1 MNDLLVSPSP
11 TTTLRRF
18 AARMRDDPDT
28 RSTLIGILGVLFVH
42 LLLFLVGPHA
52 LRVEGGPNVMR
63 EHSSTRE
70 FNIEIA
76 PEMFAEEAK
85 EEPPPTNFVEA
96 NPNAPD
102 NVPDQTNNFAAQN
115 QQVAQET
122 PTPDGTNDRPATE
135 GRTDVQSTQ
144 IVDGSLTQQL
154 EQLPTPPS
162 IQGQDEQQQA
172 QAAPRQEQIPLP
184 GFEKTEGDNQH
195 AYGSNIAKFAEG
207 AEAVP
212 EHVEGAKEGPT
223 NGTSAQPRID
233 PKNPRPRPQIVRQQ
247 QVRPAVFQENKFGTS
262 NIGLAAWNA
271 KWSNYGQYL
280 QKLIDT
286 VQIQWE
292 RILYESRL
300 YPVNGTNVKV
310 VFVLNSKGE
319 IARIVNVEGTAGQ
332 QAEKACASAITSRA
346 PYGPWTDDM
355 MAVLGEEQELTFNFY
370 YQ

>member
-11 TTTLRRF
+11 ATTLRRA
-18 AARMRDDPDT
+18 AARLRDNPDT
-28 RSTLIGILGVLFVH
+28 RSTAIGILGVLLVH
-42 LLLFLVGPHA
+42 LFLFFVGPRA
-52 LRVEGGPNVMR
+52 LRLDEAPSVLRP
-63 EHSSTRE
+63 HSSTSE
-70 FNIEIA
+70 FNIEIT
-76 PEMFAEEAK
+76 PEMFEQTK
-85 EEPPPTNFVEA
+85 QEEPPPTNFVEA
-96 NPNAPD
+96 NPDAPD
-102 NVPDQTNNFAAQN
+102 NVPDRTNNFAAQN

-122 PTPDGTNDRPATE
+122 PTPDGKSDRPTTE

-144 IVDGSLTQQL
+144 IVDGSLTQQI

-162 IQGQDEQQQA
+162 IQGQDEQQEVQP
-172 QAAPRQEQIPLP
+172 APRQEQIPLS

-195 AYGSNIAKFAEG
+195 AYGSNIAKFAERP
-207 AEAVP
+207 EAVP
-212 EHVEGAKEGPT
+212 EHVEGAKEGSPT
-223 NGTSAQPRID
+223 GASALPKID

-262 NIGLAAWNA
+262 NIGLAAWDA

-292 RILYESRL
+292 RILHESRL
-300 YPVNGTNVKV
+300 YPVNGTSVKV

-355 MAVLGEEQELTFNFY
+355 LAVLGEEQELTFNFF